1 MAGKAELWGK
11 IAGAAMGVGGAL
23 AAVGLG
29 FALSQAWQTQPPP
42 ERVEVA
48 LPPIRQSLVS
58 LPAPK
63 PVSQPRLV
71 APKPV
76 APSHVASS
84 QPVPKA
90 VTAPPAVTMAVSGK
104 PAIAIV
110 IDDLG
115 ADIPGTRRAMA
126 LPKEVTL
133 SFLPYPERSPELSHD
148 GFCAGHEIILH
159 MPMEPKGNLDPGPNA
174 LHLDLPKEEV
184 RRRVLWA
191 FSRVPE
197 ADGMNNHEGSWFTS
211 DHKALIPVMQVLA
224 EKHLFFLDSRTTAQS
239 KGVKLARAAG
249 VPVAGRDVF
258 IDDTVSSS
266 AIARQLGQVEAI
278 ARNRGLAIAIGHPH
292 HQTLAALEAW
302 IPAIE
307 KQGYVVIP
315 LSEAIRRRNAPGE
328 SASLAA
334 PAQ

>member
-1 MAGKAELWGK
+1 MWEK
-11 IAGAAMGVGGAL
+11 IAGAVGGLVAAT

-29 FALSQAWQTQPPP
+29 FALSQAWQTEAPP

-48 LPPIRQSLVS
+48 IPPIRQSLI
-58 LPAPK
+58 P
-63 PVSQPRLV
+63 QPT
-71 APKPV
+71 PKPV
-76 APSHVASS
+76 AQPVRPLPVPLAVPPPKVASHE
-84 QPVPKA
+84 PVAKQEVIA
-90 VTAPPAVTMAVSGK
+90 AQAPAAPLPVSGK

-115 ADIPGTRRAMA
+115 ADIPGTRRAVA

-133 SFLPYPERSPELSHD
+133 SFLPYPEKATELSHD

-174 LHLDLPKEEV
+174 LQLDLPKEEV
-184 RRRVLWA
+184 QRRVLWA

-224 EKHLFFLDSRTTAQS
+224 QKHLFFLDLRTSAQS
-239 KGVKLARAAG
+239 KGIKLARAAG

-258 IDDTVSSS
+258 IDDVISS
-266 AIARQLGQVEAI
+266 ASIARQLGQIEAI
-278 ARNRGLAIAIGHPH
+278 ARNRGLVIAIGHPH

-307 KQGYVVIP
+307 KQGYVLIP
-315 LSEAIRRRNAPGE
+315 LSEAIRRRNAPAD
-328 SASLAA
+328 SASLTA